1 MSPHL
6 RRQIRLFLFQWH
18 RRSGVAAA
26 LIIVLVTLTGIAL
39 NHTGLLKLDR
49 NYPQAGWLL
58 WPYDS
63 ALVAPEGLLL
73 DGQWWWADGQQLHR
87 NREALYPCHQLLG
100 GASTGTEHLLQCDG
114 QWLWLDASGQLL
126 DSLDPGLFGL
136 TMSAR
141 LAASPEGFQ
150 IYSAN
155 QWQQLDLDMYQLV
168 AMDDAQTPAS
178 LELAALPDELSPAR
192 NQTISWQRVV
202 LDMHSG
208 RWFGPLGPW
217 IVDLAALALL
227 FLACSGFW
235 IWYSRRR

>member
-39 NHTGLLKLDR
+39 NHTGLFKLDR
-49 NYPQAGWLL
+49 SYPQSEWLL

-63 ALVAPEGLLL
+63 ALVAPQGLLL
-73 DGQWWWADGQQLHR
+73 DDQWWWADGQQLHR
-87 NREALYPCHQLLG
+87 DHEALYPCRQLLG

-114 QWLWLDASGQLL
+114 QWLWLDDSGQLL

-136 TMSAR
+136 SMSAL
-141 LAASPEGFQ
+141 LAASQESFQ
-150 IYSAN
+150 VYHAD

-168 AMDDAQTPAS
+168 AMDDAPASES
-178 LELAALPDELSPAR
+178 LELVALPDELSSAR

-217 IVDLAALALL
+217 IVDLAALVLL